1 MENYKKSVII
11 ANSISSSLLSPFL
24 AGRIDDTQVDIKL
37 TLLLGSNGRR
47 AYFSTVFSQF
57 IRCFYLYSVALFHP
71 GSAVSGSRLCYLQ
84 AFLMM
89 FVSFQLFCLKAE
101 WFVWMILPLSL
112 LMIWVQST
120 FQRVSSGTILVL
132 FFKLP
137 QQLSS

>member
-1 MENYKKSVII
+1 MIV
-11 ANSISSSLLSPFL
+11 ANSISSSLLPPL
-24 AGRIDDTQVDIKL
+24 LVGRVDDTQVDIKL
-37 TLLLGSNGRR
+37 TLLLGSDGRR
-47 AYFSTVFSQF
+47 AYFSTVFFHF

-84 AFLMM
+84 ALLMM
-89 FVSFQLFCLKAE
+89 FISFQLFCLKAE
-101 WFVWMILPLSL
+101 WFIWIILALSF

-120 FQRVSSGTILVL
+120 CQRVSSGTILIL